1 MRTRSHMYIYKL
13 HRIAVVFQQCT
24 IQKHK
29 RVWITLLLYVIISES
44 QKLWVSEVSSCT
56 NLERATDHG
65 VLKTQIPFLLVSK
78 PDVVVFQIETSA
90 KFIIHSYPH
99 SQIINK
105 GFNQP
110 GVHIPCSLKPSD
122 PSGQRRGRRFTRRID
137 RLRMVAGFV
146 CGGGSYSLWLKSTN
160 YLTPFKYI

>member
-122 PSGQRRGRRFTRRID
+122 PSGQRRGRRFTAYRSAED
-137 RLRMVAGFV
+137 GGWVCLR
-146 CGGGSYSLWLKSTN
+146 GGSYSLWLKSTN